1 MNPIDRATAQHKR
14 LSPVWKFIIEEDFKV
29 KEPYY
34 KLETDTHIIVVER
47 EGSNDSASFDGYFIS
62 SKYNHANDYDLNL
75 KENERIV
82 QAIPKDSLQSVD
94 YLYYD
99 DPDETEDER
108 IAYINKMDI
117 QKNKPI
123 KYQFDILSTSKKI
136 KSIEY
141 VKRQPFSYQHGVL

>member
-1 MNPIDRATAQHKR
+1 MQQNH
-14 LSPVWKFIIEEDFKV
+14 
-29 KEPYY
+29 
-34 KLETDTHIIVVER
+34 
-47 EGSNDSASFDGYFIS
+47 
-62 SKYNHANDYDLNL
+62 HANDYDLNL

-117 QKNKPI
+117 QKNKPV